1 MDAGRAKGR
10 GRGGRGGQ
18 KHRGGRNLS
27 CFTVSSVIR
36 TFRLENRYVFNS
48 QREKTLLVMLLRS
61 CGQTPLTAG
70 SISPPTHNSSVFRC
84 LQYSSVFFVY
94 FSLILLKLN
103 LPHCNVQYWNV
114 QYCNVQYWLFY
125 LLVVV
130 KTCLLWNWIE
140 TANMKDCSV
149 LYKVD

>member
-1 MDAGRAKGR
+1 MFKLLKGR

-18 KHRGGRNLS
+18 RHRGGRGRRGYPQTIISDDIRSTLVDHAINHGLTMREAGHLDLS
-27 CFTVSSVIR
+27 CFTISSVIR

-103 LPHCNVQYWNV
+103 LPHCNVQY
-114 QYCNVQYWLFY
+114 
-125 LLVVV
+125 
-130 KTCLLWNWIE
+130 
-140 TANMKDCSV
+140 
-149 LYKVD
+149 